1 MKFKT
6 DNLWQRGTG
15 GADSVEDSADSEES
29 PDFPCCTAPL
39 INTLLPKRGCAVDL
53 LKLLKLLHLKHIA

>member
-29 PDFPCCTAPL
+29 PDFPCA
-39 INTLLPKRGCAVDL
+39 AA
-53 LKLLKLLHLKHIA
+53 LHLKHIASKA

>member
-15 GADSVEDSADSEES
+15 GADSIEDSADSEES
-29 PDFPCCTAPL
+29 TDFPCCTAP
-39 INTLLPKRGCAVDL
+39 TF
-53 LKLLKLLHLKHIA
+53 KHIACKAQVQLIC